1 MHRVR
6 KENTEEED
14 DEGHILDG
22 VADEENTDKEI
33 GRMFP
38 LKLEILSLTYMK
50 VIGTLEK
57 S

>member
-22 VADEENTDKEI
+22 VADENTDKD
-33 GRMFP
+33 RN
-38 LKLEILSLTYMK
+38 
-50 VIGTLEK
+50 
-57 S
+57 

>member
-38 LKLEILSLTYMK
+38 LKLEILSLAYTK
-50 VIGTLEK
+50 VISTLEK

>member
-38 LKLEILSLTYMK
+38 LKLEILSLTYTK

>member
-22 VADEENTDKEI
+22 VAEI

-38 LKLEILSLTYMK
+38 LKLEILSLTYTK